1 MASRIDNLNSLLR
14 NLVQGTPDVEACALL
29 SDDGLMI
36 ASYLPQ
42 NADETRV
49 AGMTATLASLGN
61 RAASEL
67 ERGDVEQVMIRGS
80 KGYAVMQQA
89 PADTLLLVLATRSA
103 KLGLIFLDMRNAV
116 DDIKKYL

>member
-1 MASRIDNLNSLLR
+1 MASRIDNLNALLR

-49 AGMTATLASLGN
+49 AGMTATLASLGT
-61 RAASEL
+61 RAANEL
-67 ERGDVEQVMIRGS
+67 ERGSVEQVMIRG
-80 KGYAVMQQA
+80 KEGYAVMQNA
-89 PADTLLLVLATRSA
+89 PSDTLLLVLATRSA
-103 KLGLIFLDMRNAV
+103 KLGLVFLDMRNTV